1 MNATTNTP
9 SDMSTEPQFSHWKRR
24 ITLFLISQTISLF
37 GSSIVQYAIIWHI
50 TLTTSSGVML
60 MGSTLC
66 GFLPQIAISLFA
78 GVWVDT
84 FPRKTLILLA
94 DGCIALSTLGLAV
107 LFLCGETDTG
117 WLFAALVVRSAG
129 TGIQTPAVNAVIPQ
143 LVPRSQLMRVNSI
156 NSTLASLMQFL
167 APAVSGIIL
176 TLTSIETTFMLDVGT
191 AVLGMGILATLA
203 IPAATGTV
211 GDSTLKTIAQGFTYV
226 QSSAFIKNI
235 LIYQL
240 VVLVLISPSA
250 FLTPLMVSRSFGPEV
265 WRLTVG
271 EMTYSAGAVIGG
283 LLLAAW
289 GGFRNRAHTLFLAG
303 AGYGMLMVCMGM
315 APDFIVYMLFNTLI
329 GLTAPCYSASL
340 NVLIQENVPSEL
352 LGRAF
357 SFVQLAGSCA
367 FPAGMLLFGPLAD
380 IFQVNHLLA
389 GCGVAVV
396 LSTLCNFLRWNKHIG
411 QLQS

>member
-1 MNATTNTP
+1 MSATLATSETSTDP
-9 SDMSTEPQFSHWKRR
+9 SLFQWKQR

-50 TLTTSSGVML
+50 TLTTSSGIML

-78 GVWVDT
+78 GVWVDR
-84 FPRKTLILLA
+84 FPRKRLILLA
-94 DGCIALSTLGLAV
+94 DGCIALSTLGLTV
-107 LFLCGETDTG
+107 LFLCGMTGTG
-117 WLFAALVVRSAG
+117 WLFAALVIRSAA

-143 LVPRSQLMRVNSI
+143 LVPRSQLMRINSI
-156 NSTLASLMQFL
+156 NSTLTSLMQFL
-167 APAVSGIIL
+167 APAASGIIL

-191 AVLGMGILATLA
+191 AVAGMGILATLA
-203 IPAATGTV
+203 VPATTGTAS
-211 GDSTLKTIAQGFTYV
+211 GSCLKTIAEGFSYI
-226 QSSAFIKNI
+226 QSSLFIKNL

-240 VVLVLISPSA
+240 VMLILISPSA
-250 FLTPLMVSRSFGPEV
+250 FLTPLMVSRSFGSEV
-265 WRLTVG
+265 WRLTAG

-283 LLLAAW
+283 LLLTAW

-303 AGYGMLMVCMGM
+303 AGYGILMVCMGM
-315 APDFIVYMLFNTLI
+315 ASHFLVYLLFNTLI
-329 GLTAPCYSASL
+329 GFTAPSYSASL

-380 IFQVNHLLA
+380 ALQVNHLLV
-389 GCGVAVV
+389 GCGGAVV
-396 LSTLCNFLRWNKHIG
+396 LLTLSQFLRWHRAVDH
-411 QLQS
+411 L

>member
-1 MNATTNTP
+1 MNTATNTP
-9 SDMSTEPQFSHWKRR
+9 LDTPAEPSFPHWKRR
-24 ITLFLISQTISLF
+24 IALFLISQTLSLF

-66 GFLPQIAISLFA
+66 GFLPQIVISLFA
-78 GVWVDT
+78 GVWVDK

-94 DGCIALSTLGLAV
+94 DGCIALSTLGLAT
-107 LFLCGETDTG
+107 LFLCGETGTE
-117 WLFAALVVRSAG
+117 WLFAALVIRSAG

-167 APAVSGIIL
+167 APATSGVIL
-176 TLTSIETTFMLDVGT
+176 TLTSIETTFMLDVAT
-191 AVLGMGILATLA
+191 AVLGMSLLAPLS
-203 IPAATGTV
+203 IPASTGTV
-211 GDSTLKTIAQGFTYV
+211 GDSTLKTIAQGFTYI
-226 QSSAFIKNI
+226 QSSALLKNI

-265 WRLTVG
+265 WRLTAG
-271 EMTYSAGAVIGG
+271 EMTYSAGAVLGG

-289 GGFRNRAHTLFLAG
+289 GGFQNRAHTLFLAG
-303 AGYGMLMVCMGM
+303 AGYGVLMVCMGM
-315 APDFIVYMLFNTLI
+315 APDFMVYLLFNTLI
-329 GLTAPCYSASL
+329 GVTAPCYSASL
-340 NVLIQENVPSEL
+340 NVLIQENVPVEL

-380 IFQVNHLLA
+380 TFRVNHLLV

-396 LSTLCNFLRWNKHIG
+396 LCTLCNVLLWKRWVE
-411 QLQS
+411 

>member
-1 MNATTNTP
+1 MNMTTNTP
-9 SDMSTEPQFSHWKRR
+9 LDTPTEPSFSQWKRR
-24 ITLFLISQTISLF
+24 IALFLISQTLSLF

-66 GFLPQIAISLFA
+66 GFLPQIVISLFA
-78 GVWVDT
+78 GVWVDK

-94 DGCIALSTLGLAV
+94 DGCIALSTLGLAA
-107 LFLCGETDTG
+107 LFLCGETGTE
-117 WLFAALVVRSAG
+117 WLFAALVIRSAG

-167 APAVSGIIL
+167 APATSGVIL
-176 TLTSIETTFMLDVGT
+176 TLTSIETTFMLDVVT
-191 AVLGMGILATLA
+191 AVLGMSLLVPLT
-203 IPAATGTV
+203 IPASTGAV
-211 GDSTLKTIAQGFTYV
+211 GDSTLKTIAQGFTYI
-226 QSSAFIKNI
+226 QSSALLKNI

-265 WRLTVG
+265 WRLTAG
-271 EMTYSAGAVIGG
+271 EMTYSAGAVFGG

-289 GGFRNRAHTLFLAG
+289 GGFQNRANTLFLAG
-303 AGYGMLMVCMGM
+303 AGYGMLMACMGM
-315 APDFIVYMLFNTLI
+315 APDFMVYLLFNMLI
-329 GLTAPCYSASL
+329 GVTAPCYSASL

-380 IFQVNHLLA
+380 TFQVNHLLV

-396 LSTLCNFLRWNKHIG
+396 LCTLGNGLLWKRWVE
-411 QLQS
+411 